1 MSYYIEKQFDAA
13 VAHRVHNQSLCQVMT
28 GEMRKNPCKCYHGH
42 TATFLIGL
50 TSDKLVNDLVL
61 DFNMLKF
68 VKRALDE
75 HYDHRFTLC
84 IDDPLFKF
92 LVLEAYDQLIAHAV
106 ENGILSEFVPIE
118 YKLIEDLDGGERYQ
132 TWTIVIPD
140 EVRQLDDP
148 LIELL
153 DSFTIME
160 FTTSSENLAHWMY
173 NVVVNRLNRVYET
186 TTDQYLKKVLAGVKV
201 DHVSYK
207 ESPKSIAIYK
217 GE

>member
-1 MSYYIEKQFDAA
+1 MVI
-13 VAHRVHNQSLCQVMT
+13 
-28 GEMRKNPCKCYHGH
+28 
-42 TATFLIGL
+42 
-50 TSDKLVNDLVL
+50 
-61 DFNMLKF
+61 DFNMIGF

-75 HYDHRFTLC
+75 HYDHRFTLWL
-84 IDDPLFKF
+84 DDPLFKF

-106 ENGILSEFVPIE
+106 EKGVLSEFVPIE
-118 YKLIEDLDGGERYQ
+118 YKLIEDLDGGEHYQ
-132 TWTIVIPD
+132 TWTIVVPD

-153 DSFTIME
+153 DCFTITE
-160 FTTSSENLAHWMY
+160 FETSSENLAHWMY

>member
-1 MSYYIEKQFDAA
+1 M
-13 VAHRVHNQSLCQVMT
+13 
-28 GEMRKNPCKCYHGH
+28 
-42 TATFLIGL
+42 
-50 TSDKLVNDLVL
+50 
-61 DFNMLKF
+61 
-68 VKRALDE
+68 
-75 HYDHRFTLC
+75 
-84 IDDPLFKF
+84 
-92 LVLEAYDQLIAHAV
+92 
-106 ENGILSEFVPIE
+106 SEFVPIE
-118 YKLIEDLDGGERYQ
+118 YKLIEDLDGGEHYQ
-132 TWTIVIPD
+132 TWTIVVPD

-153 DSFTIME
+153 DSFTITE

-207 ESPKSIAIYK
+207 EIPKSIAIYK

>member
-106 ENGILSEFVPIE
+106 ENGVLSEFIPIE
-118 YKLIEDLDGGERYQ
+118 YKLIEDLDGGEGYQ